1 MPAAGSWGGAAAVAM
16 NRPTAEE
23 VAAWV
28 EESTARQGVPVKV
41 EDSGAVERVAVL
53 LGVGRVPVRAA
64 RPGGA
69 GRGRSGCGP

>member
-1 MPAAGSWGGAAAVAM
+1 MPAAGSWGGVAAMAM
-16 NRPTAEE
+16 NRPTAEV

-28 EESTARQGVPVKV
+28 AESTARQGVPVKV
-41 EDSGAVERVAVL
+41 EDPGVIERVAVL

-64 RPGGA
+64 RPVKA